1 MTTPD
6 MAALRAHSATVLGAI
21 VDATGKQ
28 GTLTIEPDGAVIEH
42 PACGRVSLL
51 VGDSVLRVASKTGQ
65 VFVGPASTLVAQVGP
80 DTLLHPHRKLVR
92 PN

>member
-1 MTTPD
+1 MTAPGI
-6 MAALRAHSATVLGAI
+6 AALRAHAAVVLGA
-21 VDATGKQ
+21 VMDATGKQ

-51 VGDSVLRVASKTGQ
+51 VGEGVLHVASKTGR
-65 VFVGPASTLVAQVGP
+65 VFIGPASTLVAQVGP
-80 DTLLHPHRKLVR
+80 DTLLRPRRKLVR